1 MSPVTTFGLRSRVRS
16 AGLACTH
23 IRHVAHLDI
32 GHLLARVRSV
42 DDLAV
47 EPFLIGLY
55 VWKVAL
61 HRVAAPAG
69 IVVTIAAVAANASP
83 VTRDAALFRILS
95 IAVILPRVR
104 PHQPRLI
111 DLVSNRLAMV
121 WRFGFRLVGPV
132 R

>member
-1 MSPVTTFGLRSRVRS
+1 
-16 AGLACTH
+16 
-23 IRHVAHLDI
+23 VAHLDI